1 MNKNLIICRYAVYVV
16 FCLCAVAYTANQQMI
31 FTPACL
37 LLAAAV
43 FVGLGAEEVEKLKK

>member
-1 MNKNLIICRYAVYVV
+1 MNKNLIICRYAAYVV
-16 FCLCAVAYTANQQMI
+16 FCLCAVAYTAKEQMI

-43 FVGLGAEEVEKLKK
+43 FVGLGAEEAEKLKK

>member
-1 MNKNLIICRYAVYVV
+1 MNKFSIICRYAVYVV

-43 FVGLGAEEVEKLKK
+43 FAALGAEEAEKLKK

>member
-1 MNKNLIICRYAVYVV
+1 MNKFSIICRYAIYIA
-16 FCLCAVAYTANQQMI
+16 FCFCAVAYTVNQQMI

>member
-1 MNKNLIICRYAVYVV
+1 MNKFSIVCRHVIYVV
-16 FCLCAVAYTANQQMI
+16 FCLCAVAYTVKQQML

-43 FVGLGAEEVEKLKK
+43 FAALGAEEVEKLKK